1 MQQAVLTSKLWGRE
15 MNPTVLSKNLA
26 CAFQGCP
33 DPILILTKDF
43 LIATANE
50 AYLKLIDTTR
60 REIFGKPIYNIAPY
74 VSAPEIAANLR
85 KSLVALA
92 NGRKPDN
99 SAAPGEHPDGFANWR
114 VEGADG
120 EFWIVH
126 RRSQVLTSADRAV
139 ANVAHTVRRIEQ
151 ALSSSG
157 VTIFVQD
164 THRRYRWISSP
175 AFGFDVDALIG
186 KMDEDIFPNDV
197 RVNVID
203 LKERALRSRG
213 PVQASLKSVDG
224 DKETWWRLRA
234 ESFHDEKG
242 QVAGLIG
249 ITIDIT
255 HEKLRESALRRLAEE
270 RQNIAERFAIAL
282 RGAKVSVSVQD
293 VQRRFQWMSE
303 NSLFADRALDGI
315 IGAREEDFM
324 PEALRKAVV
333 QLKEAVLETGEAKQE
348 EFEIG
353 NWGNETWIRMRV
365 EPRRNDS
372 HGIIGLMTCAVD
384 ISEEKRAH
392 REIMHTTAL
401 LRAMS
406 AATPDLIS
414 VKDRSGRWL
423 FANPAF
429 LASQKKSWAE
439 VRGKTDIE
447 IYADVSE
454 ATNYMENDRRVMRSQ
469 VAEVIEER
477 SKSGSIVYLST
488 KAPLFNES
496 GEVIGVVGISTDV
509 TERKREEERKY
520 LLLRELQH
528 RSKNLLAVIQ
538 SIARQSI
545 STSTSLTDFE
555 HRFTA
560 RLAGLSATHDLL
572 THHDWQ
578 GASLGELVRSH
589 LSAKDIA
596 DGRFQI
602 DGPNVYL
609 KPSAV
614 QHIGLVLH
622 ELLSNAL
629 KYGALSRPEGR
640 ILIRWLVETKA
651 ECDTDQQEIFKM
663 RWQEM
668 NGPPVKKT
676 DRRGFGRLITERII
690 SSAVDGLA
698 ELDFDAAG
706 VVWTL
711 EMPTASIVQD

>member
-1 MQQAVLTSKLWGRE
+1 
-15 MNPTVLSKNLA
+15 MNPTALSKNLID
-26 CAFQGCP
+26 AFQHCP
-33 DPILILTKDF
+33 DPILVLSKEF
-43 LIATANE
+43 LVATAND
-50 AYLKLIDTTR
+50 AYLKLINVAR
-60 REIFGKPIYNIAPY
+60 RDVLGKSVFNIAPY
-74 VSAPEIAANLR
+74 VTAPDIAEDLR
-85 KSLVALA
+85 KSLLALGNEPA
-92 NGRKPDN
+92 ENNGAVGGRP
-99 SAAPGEHPDGFANWR
+99 PGFANWR
-114 VEGADG
+114 VDGPDG
-120 EFWIVH
+120 ECWIIH
-126 RRSQVLTSADRAV
+126 RRSQILTSADRAV
-139 ANVAHTVRRIEQ
+139 VHVANLVQRIEQ
-151 ALSSSG
+151 ALASSG

-164 THRRYRWISSP
+164 RERRFRWISSP
-175 AFGFDVDALIG
+175 AFGLDVGALIG
-186 KMDEDIFPNDV
+186 KTDEQVFPDDI
-197 RVNVID
+197 RVNAVE
-203 LKERALRSRG
+203 LKERALRSRE

-224 DKETWWRLRA
+224 EKETWWRLRA
-234 ESFHDEKG
+234 ESFLDEHG
-242 QVAGLIG
+242 DVAGIIG
-249 ITIDIT
+249 TTIDIT
-255 HEKLRESALRRLAEE
+255 HEKLRESALTRLAKE
-270 RQNIAERFAIAL
+270 RQNIAERFALAL

-293 VQRRFQWMSE
+293 VQRRFQWVSE
-303 NSLFADRALDGI
+303 NSLFGDLALEGI

-324 PEALRKAVV
+324 PQPLSNAVA
-333 QLKEAVLETGEAKQE
+333 QLKEIVLEKGEPRHD

-353 NWGNETWIRMRV
+353 SWGNETWIRMRV
-365 EPRRNDS
+365 EPRRDDNQN
-372 HGIIGLMTCAVD
+372 IIGLMTCTVD
-384 ISEEKRAH
+384 ITEEKKAQ

-414 VKDRSGRWL
+414 VKDRNGRWL

-429 LASQKKSWAE
+429 LSTQKRSWSE
-439 VRGKTDIE
+439 VRGKTDVE
-447 IYADVSE
+447 IYSDISE
-454 ATNYMENDRRVMRSQ
+454 AKNYMNNDRRVMQTQ
-469 VAEVIEER
+469 VPEVMEER

-488 KAPLFNES
+488 KAPLFNET

-545 STSTSLTDFE
+545 STSTSLVDFE

-572 THHDWQ
+572 THHDWK

-602 DGPNVYL
+602 DGPNIYL

-622 ELLSNAL
+622 ELMSNAL

-640 ILIRWLVETKA
+640 IMIRWLIETQA
-651 ECDTDQQEIFKM
+651 ECETEKRQIFKM

-676 DRRGFGRLITERII
+676 DRCGFGRLISERII
-690 SSAVDGLA
+690 SSAVDGMA
-698 ELDFDAAG
+698 ELNFNAAG
-706 VVWTL
+706 VIWTL
-711 EMPTASIVQD
+711 EMPTASIVED